1 MKVADVIGN
10 RKDVYTVR
18 ENNTV
23 HEAAVYLRNKEIRS
37 CGVIDAHGKLVGCI
51 SQSDISDKVAAENKC
66 PAWMHVSEIM
76 STNLVT
82 VSPDLSLPECSRL
95 MDEHGIFHLL
105 VVDPNAGYRG
115 MMSVQDLL
123 KIIASDEKAR
133 ADLLESYVY
142 PQK

>member
-1 MKVADVIGN
+1 MKVANIIGN

-18 ENNTV
+18 DNNTV
-23 HEAAVYLRNKEIRS
+23 HEAAVYLRNKQIRS
-37 CGVIDAHGKLVGCI
+37 CGVIDAQGKLVGCI

-76 STNLVT
+76 STDLVT
-82 VSPDLSLPECSRL
+82 VSPDLALDECSRL

-105 VVDPNAGYRG
+105 VMDPNAGYRG
-115 MMSVQDLL
+115 MISVQDLL

-133 ADLLESYVY
+133 ADMLESYVF